1 MMSIQELQLEIER
14 VDDIPIIYGLLQ
26 KMGIQANIDR
36 VIEAHGHWQG
46 LSPGWVVTIWL
57 MHILSTHS
65 HCMVHVQEWVKEHL
79 ETLQRLSGQPV
90 KELDFTDDRLALC
103 LRDLQKRQNWTQIEA
118 GIGRTTIRV
127 FQLEAKNTVRLDASN
142 GTVYHNPAKHTLFKV
157 GKAKNGLY
165 ETQFKLMLGSLDPFG
180 FPLVADVVAGNR
192 ADDPLYV
199 PCYRRVK
206 ETLNRNGLLL
216 VGDSK
221 MSALATR
228 AVMVA
233 GDDYYLMPLAHLK
246 DEPELLDE
254 LLQGGSNREEEMERI
269 FLPEDIPANGDDP
282 DPELAIAYGFEVERS
297 RVGWANGQ
305 KEVWTERLLVVRSF
319 NYMHTM
325 QAGLYR
331 RLNNAKKALRA
342 LTPQRGR
349 GKRQIKDEE
358 SLYAAVERIEKKY
371 RVKDLFDIDHEKEV
385 TERKIRGYKGKPA
398 RVERKV
404 RFQMSV
410 RRNQEAIAD
419 AEFKA
424 GWRIYATNAPQEQLS
439 LASGVLVYRDQY
451 IEENVFR
458 RLQGKILSLT
468 PVYIHRDDHAEGL
481 FHLLTIAVR
490 LLALGDYIAREA
502 LAEEKRELAGIY
514 PGNPKRST
522 ATPTTERMLKA
533 FNNIELMHIVSAKE
547 RVFRVSPLSAVQQR
561 ILNLLGLPLSLYT
574 NLQIG

>member
-1 MMSIQELQLEIER
+1 MMRIQDLQIQIER

-26 KMGIQANIDR
+26 KMDIQANIDS
-36 VIEAHGHWQG
+36 VLEPHGQWQG
-46 LSPGWVVTIWL
+46 LTTGWVITIWL
-57 MHILSTHS
+57 MHILSEHS
-65 HCMVHVQEWVKEHL
+65 HCMVHVQDWVKERL
-79 ETLQRLSGQPV
+79 ETLQRLTGQPV
-90 KELDFTDDRLALC
+90 QELDFTDDRLALC
-103 LRDLQKRQNWTQIEA
+103 LRDLQKRENWAQIEA

-127 FQLEAKNTVRLDASN
+127 FQLEDKNTIRFDASN

-180 FPLVADVVAGNR
+180 FPLVANVVAGNR
-192 ADDPLYV
+192 ADDPLYA

-228 AVMVA
+228 ALMVG
-233 GDDYYLMPLAHLK
+233 GDDYYLTPLAHLK
-246 DEPELLDE
+246 DEPKLLDE
-254 LLQGGSNREEEMERI
+254 LLQGWPKREEEMERI
-269 FLPEDIPANGDDP
+269 FLAEDIPDNGDDP

-319 NYMHTM
+319 SYVRTM
-325 QAGLYR
+325 QAGLHR
-331 RLNNAKKALRA
+331 RLNKAEKELQE

-358 SLYAAVERIEKKY
+358 SLYAAVARIEKKY
-371 RVKDLFDIDHEKEV
+371 RVKGLFDIDHEKEV
-385 TERKIRGYKGKPA
+385 SERNIRGYKEKPA
-398 RVERKV
+398 RVERQV
-404 RFQMSV
+404 RFQISV
-410 RRNQEAIAD
+410 RRNQEAIAA

-424 GWRIYATNAPQEQLS
+424 GWCIYATNAPQEQLS
-439 LASGVLVYRDQY
+439 LAQGVLVYRDQY
-451 IEENVFR
+451 IEENIFR
-458 RLQGKILSLT
+458 RLQGKILSIT

-490 LLALGDYIAREA
+490 LLALGDYVAREA
-502 LAEEKRELAGIY
+502 LAEEKSELDGIY

-533 FNNIELMHIVSAKE
+533 FNNIELMQIVLAKE
-547 RVFRVSPLSAVQQR
+547 RMFRVSPLSSVQQR

>member
-1 MMSIQELQLEIER
+1 MMSIQDLQIQIER

-26 KMGIQANIDR
+26 KMDIQANVGN
-36 VIEAHGHWQG
+36 VIESHGHWQG
-46 LSPGWVVTIWL
+46 LNPGWVITIWL
-57 MHILSTHS
+57 IHILSAHS
-65 HCMVHVQEWVKEHL
+65 HCMVHVQDWVRERL
-79 ETLQRLSGQPV
+79 EILQRLTGQPV
-90 KELDFTDDRLALC
+90 QELDFTDDRLALC
-103 LRDLQKRQNWTQIEA
+103 LRDLQKRENWTQIEA

-127 FQLEAKNTVRLDASN
+127 FQLEDKNTVRLDASN

-165 ETQFKLMLGSLDPFG
+165 ETQFKLMLSSLDPFG

-192 ADDPLYV
+192 ADDPLYA

-228 AVMVA
+228 ALLVA

-254 LLQGGSNREEEMERI
+254 LLQGWNNREEEMELI

-282 DPELAIAYGFEVERS
+282 DPELAIAYGFEVARS
-297 RVGWANGQ
+297 RVGWAKGQ

-319 NYMHTM
+319 SYMRTM
-325 QAGLYR
+325 QAGLHR
-331 RLNNAKKALRA
+331 RLDKAEKALRA

-349 GKRQIKDEE
+349 GKRQIKDED
-358 SLYAAVERIEKKY
+358 SLHAAVERIEKKY
-371 RVKDLFDIDHEKEV
+371 RVKGLFDIDHEKEV
-385 TERKIRGYKGKPA
+385 TEQKIRGYKGKPA

-404 RFQMSV
+404 RFQLSV
-410 RRNQEAIAD
+410 QRNQEAIAH

-424 GWRIYATNAPQEQLS
+424 GWRIYATNAPPEQLS
-439 LASGVLVYRDQY
+439 LAQGVQVYRDQY
-451 IEENVFR
+451 IEENIFR
-458 RLQGKILSLT
+458 RLQGKILSIT

-481 FHLLTIAVR
+481 FHLLTIAAR
-490 LLALGDYIAREA
+490 LLALGDYVAREA
-502 LAEEKRELAGIY
+502 LAEEKSELDGIY

-522 ATPTTERMLKA
+522 ATPTTERLLAA
-533 FNNIELMHIVSAKE
+533 FDNIDLVQVISTKE
-547 RVFRVSPLSAVQQR
+547 RMFRVSPLSSVQQR
-561 ILNLLGLPLSLYT
+561 ILSLLGLPLSLYT